1 MRISAPIRFGSAT
14 SQNFWSTVNG
24 KAVAGIATTTTLQ
37 SVHTEKPRC
46 SAKMEKTRFRRAT
59 RRPVEAQNCGSSGS
73 QLLIAAGFDAGGA
86 GAMAVMTS
94 KLRTCDCDDVPM
106 LVPVV

>member
-1 MRISAPIRFGSAT
+1 MRITAPIRFGSAT

-24 KAVAGIATTTTLQ
+24 KAAAGIATTTTLQ

-73 QLLIAAGFDAGGA
+73 QVLIAAGFVAGGA
-86 GAMAVMTS
+86 GALAVMANR
-94 KLRTCDCDDVPM
+94 LRTCDCRVVPPPLPGM
-106 LVPVV
+106 